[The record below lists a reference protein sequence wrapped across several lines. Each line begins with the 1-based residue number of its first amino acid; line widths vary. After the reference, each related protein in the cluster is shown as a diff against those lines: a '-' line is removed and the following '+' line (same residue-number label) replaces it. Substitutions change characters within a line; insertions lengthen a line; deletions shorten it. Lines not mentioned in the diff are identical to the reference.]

1 MEGLEKYDF
10 LTHIECDTIVNEILS
25 LEDAVKRLGPD
36 RYPATSEDSLTGR
49 YGVFNYLNISSIN
62 TIICPKLKE
71 IFGPCVVQCWANI
84 FRQGEG
90 IDEHLHVAE
99 RSVNVVINTSG
110 KIYMDKIPNVGTY
123 ANFWA
128 TAFEMLAHQGKDI
141 DEHIYIDGG
150 YTGSVELTASGNIFL
165 YGDPTT
171 GTYYNFPEL
180 YPLRVKY
187 DNKVGELFLFPS
199 DMLHGVPKNTTGD
212 MRISMAIDVHT
223 RDEVRLNQLIS
234 RMPKRFFYIR

>member
-1 MEGLEKYDF
+1 MSLHFIMEGLEKYDF

-171 GTYYNFPEL
+171 GTYYEG
-180 YPLRVKY
+180 VKH
-187 DNKVGELFLFPS
+187 DNKIGELSLFSPE
-199 DMLHGVPKNTTGD
+199 MVHGVPQNTTDD

-223 RDEVRLNQLIS
+223 GDEYLLNKLVS
-234 RMPKRFFYIR
+234 TNPERYFYIR

>member
-1 MEGLEKYDF
+1 MECLKKYDF
-10 LTHIECDTIVNEILS
+10 LTQEECDTIVNKILS
-25 LEDAVKRLGPD
+25 LESAVKRLGPD
-36 RYPATSEDSLTGR
+36 EYRGTSEDSLTGR
-49 YGVFNYLNISSIN
+49 YKCFNYLNIRSIN

-90 IDEHLHVAE
+90 IDHHRHVTE
-99 RSVNVVINTSG
+99 RSVNVVINASG
-110 KIYMDKIPNVGTY
+110 KISMDKIPNAGTY
-123 ANFWA
+123 ANL
-128 TAFEMLAHQGKDI
+128 LANIFRQGEGI

-150 YTGSVELTASGNIFL
+150 YTGSVEITASGNMFL

-171 GTYYNFPEL
+171 GTYYEG
-180 YPLRVKY
+180 VKH
-187 DNKVGELFLFPS
+187 DNKVGELSLFPS

-223 RDEVRLNQLIS
+223 GDEVLLNNLVS
-234 RMPKRFFYIR
+234 EMPKRFFYIR

>member
-1 MEGLEKYDF
+1 MEGLKRYDF
-10 LTHIECDTIVNEILS
+10 LTQEECDTIVHQIIS
-25 LEDAVKRLGPD
+25 LESAVKRLGPD
-36 RYPATSEDSLTGR
+36 EYVGTSEDSLTGR
-49 YGVFNYLNISSIN
+49 YEYFNYLNIHSIN

-90 IDEHLHVAE
+90 IEEHKHVDE
-99 RSVNVVINTSG
+99 RSVNVVINASG
-110 KIYMDKIPNVGTY
+110 KICMDKIPNVGTY
-123 ANFWA
+123 ADFWA
-128 TAFEMLAHQGKDI
+128 SVFEEGKDI

-150 YTGSVELTASGNIFL
+150 YTGSVELTASGNMFL

-171 GTYYNFPEL
+171 GTYYEG
-180 YPLRVKY
+180 VKH
-187 DNKVGELFLFPS
+187 DNKIGELSLFPS

-223 RDEVRLNQLIS
+223 GDEVLLNNVVS
-234 RMPKRFFYIR
+234 EMPKRFFYIR

>member
-1 MEGLEKYDF
+1 MEGVKRYDF
-10 LTHIECDTIVNEILS
+10 LSQIECDTIVREILS

-36 RYPATSEDSLTGR
+36 IYVGTSEDSLTGR
-49 YGVFNYLNISSIN
+49 YTVFNYLNIHSIN

-90 IDEHLHVAE
+90 IEEHRHVYE
-99 RSVNVVINTSG
+99 RSVNVVINASG
-110 KIYMDKIPNVGTY
+110 KICMDKIPNVGTY
-123 ANFWA
+123 AELWA
-128 TAFEMLAHQGKDI
+128 SVFEEGKDI

-223 RDEVRLNQLIS
+223 GDEYLLNKLVS
-234 RMPKRFFYIR
+234 ERPKRFFYIR